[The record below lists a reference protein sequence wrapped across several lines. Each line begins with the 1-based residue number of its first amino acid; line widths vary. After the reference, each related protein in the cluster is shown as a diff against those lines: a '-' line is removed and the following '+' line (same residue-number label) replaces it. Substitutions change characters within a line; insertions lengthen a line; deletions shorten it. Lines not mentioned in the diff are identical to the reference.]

1 VSQTP
6 STGAVSDDA
15 FAAAGVR
22 RRDVLG
28 VPIALVDYAGA
39 IAVMDRMVA
48 RRERGWICAAPAMS
62 LVTAQDDPLLM
73 AALRGATLTLP
84 DGMPVVWAANLL
96 GRGSGAEPLR
106 DRVYGPDLMRD
117 HCAHA
122 ARNGQR
128 VWLYGGHNDAAL
140 EALTASLLRDHPGLE
155 IAGGWSPPHREPTAA
170 EDRETAERIDADRP
184 DVVWVGLGMPKQ
196 ERWMARVRP
205 LLEAPVLVG
214 VGAAFDFHAG
224 RVSQA
229 PGWIQ
234 ERGLEWAHR
243 VVQEP
248 RRQLPRYLRSN
259 PRFVAGVAR
268 QYLRERRGAGAP

>member
-1 VSQTP
+1 M
-6 STGAVSDDA
+6 
-15 FAAAGVR
+15 R

-28 VPIALVDYAGA
+28 VPIALVDYERA
-39 IAVMDRMVA
+39 IAVIDAMVE
-48 RRERGWICAAPAMS
+48 RRERGWICAAPVMS

-73 AALRGATLTLP
+73 AALRDATLTLP

-96 GRGSGAEPLR
+96 GRGSGAPRLH

-128 VWLYGGHNDAAL
+128 VWLYGGHDDAAL
-140 EALTASLLRDHPGLE
+140 EALTANLLRDHPGLK

-170 EDRETAERIDADRP
+170 EDREIAERIDADSP

-196 ERWMARVRP
+196 ERWMARLRP
-205 LLEAPVLVG
+205 LLEAPVLIG

-224 RVSQA
+224 RVAQA
-229 PGWIQ
+229 PGWMR

-259 PRFVAGVAR
+259 PRFVARVAR
-268 QYLRERRGAGAP
+268 QYLRERRGAGAS

>member
-1 VSQTP
+1 MSQTP
-6 STGAVSDDA
+6 STGTVSERPG
-15 FAAAGVR
+15 AAAGVR

-28 VPIALVDYAGA
+28 VPIAMIDYEGA
-39 IAVMDRMVA
+39 IEVIDTMVEQ
-48 RRERGWICAAPAMS
+48 RERGWVCAAPAMS

-73 AALRGATLTLP
+73 ASLREATLTVP

-96 GRGSGAEPLR
+96 GGDERLHG
-106 DRVYGPDLMRD
+106 RVYGPDLMRH

-122 ARNGQR
+122 ARRGQR
-128 VWLYGGHNDAAL
+128 IWLYGGHDDDVL
-140 EALTASLLRDHPGLE
+140 EALKVNLLRDHPGLQ
-155 IAGGWSPPHREPTAA
+155 IVGGWAPPHREPTADD
-170 EDRETAERIDADRP
+170 DRAIAARINADEP

-196 ERWMARVRP
+196 ERWMARLRP
-205 LLEAPVLVG
+205 HIEAPVLCG
-214 VGAAFDFHAG
+214 VGAAFDFHAD
-224 RVSQA
+224 RVEQA
-229 PGWIQ
+229 PRWMQ

-268 QYLRERRGAGAP
+268 QYFRERRT

>member
-1 VSQTP
+1 VTDQP
-6 STGAVSDDA
+6 P
-15 FAAAGVR
+15 AAAGVG

-28 VPIALVDYAGA
+28 VPIALVDYERA
-39 IAVMDRMVA
+39 IGVIDEMVR

-62 LVTAQDDPLLM
+62 LVTAQDDPRLM
-73 AALRGATLTLP
+73 AALREATLTVP

-96 GRGSGAEPLR
+96 GGPGHERLHG
-106 DRVYGPDLMRD
+106 RVYGPDLMRH

-122 ARNGQR
+122 ARHGQR
-128 VWLYGGHNDAAL
+128 IWLYGGHDDAAL
-140 EALTASLLRDHPGLE
+140 TALTENLLRDYPGLE
-155 IAGGWSPPHREPTAA
+155 IAGGWSPPHREPTADD
-170 EDRETAERIDADRP
+170 DRLVADRINADAP

-196 ERWMARVRP
+196 ERWMARLRP
-205 LLEAPVLVG
+205 QLEAPVLCG
-214 VGAAFDFHAG
+214 VGAAFDFHAD

-229 PGWIQ
+229 PRWMQ
-234 ERGLEWAHR
+234 QRGLEWAHR

-268 QYLRERRGAGAP
+268 QYLRERRA